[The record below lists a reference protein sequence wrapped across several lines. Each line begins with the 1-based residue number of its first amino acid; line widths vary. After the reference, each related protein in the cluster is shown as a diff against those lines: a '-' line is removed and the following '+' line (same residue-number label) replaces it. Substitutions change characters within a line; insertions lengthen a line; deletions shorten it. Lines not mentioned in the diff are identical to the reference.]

1 MRNVQILLIE
11 DDTRLSALVA
21 ERLRGEGHRA
31 ETAADGTEGL
41 RLASSGRFD
50 LAVVDVM
57 LPGLDGLHVASTLRD
72 RGVTTPIL
80 MLTARDTVDDR
91 VAGLRAGAD
100 DYLVKPFAFAELVA
114 RIDALARRAP
124 RANGGG
130 VMTVGAVRLD
140 PRARRV
146 TVDGTTVDLTAKE
159 FDLLACLM
167 GHRGRVLSRV
177 ELKELVWDFSFDAQ
191 TKVVDLYVHYLRRK
205 LGPAGD
211 IIETVRGVG
220 YVVGR

>member
-1 MRNVQILLIE
+1 MKIIQILLIE

-21 ERLRGEGHRA
+21 DRLRGEGHSA
-31 ETAADGTEGL
+31 ETAADGDEGL
-41 RLASSGRFD
+41 RLANSGRFG

-57 LPGLDGLHVASTLRD
+57 LPGIDGLNVASTLRA

-124 RANGGG
+124 RADDDDA
-130 VMTVGAVRLD
+130 MTVG
-140 PRARRV
+140 
-146 TVDGTTVDLTAKE
+146 
-159 FDLLACLM
+159 
-167 GHRGRVLSRV
+167 
-177 ELKELVWDFSFDAQ
+177 
-191 TKVVDLYVHYLRRK
+191 
-205 LGPAGD
+205 
-211 IIETVRGVG
+211 
-220 YVVGR
+220 

>member
-1 MRNVQILLIE
+1 MRAVQILLIE
-11 DDTRLSALVA
+11 DDTRLSGLVA
-21 ERLRGEGHRA
+21 ERLRGEGHTA
-31 ETAADGTEGL
+31 ETAADGDEGL
-41 RLASSGRFD
+41 RLASSGHFD

-124 RANGGG
+124 RTDGA
-130 VMTVGAVRLD
+130 VMAVGDVRLD

-146 TVDGTTVDLTAKE
+146 PSTTTRSNSPPRSST
-159 FDLLACLM
+159 C
-167 GHRGRVLSRV
+167 SRV
-177 ELKELVWDFSFDAQ
+177 
-191 TKVVDLYVHYLRRK
+191 
-205 LGPAGD
+205 
-211 IIETVRGVG
+211 
-220 YVVGR
+220 